1 MLPDSGMTPP
11 IDREVDVD
19 DVDSTTGRV
28 SRRSIVARMAKL
40 GMLVPA
46 LEWSERGAGSRTAAA
61 AIERTARQDA
71 VSGTRGGNLRVVTN
85 GEPPTLDVHQTTTGI
100 TSEIGYN
107 MFETLF
113 TFDTQYQIIPM
124 LAESHTVSNDTLT
137 HRIVLRQGV
146 PFHNGELM
154 TADDV
159 IASINRWG
167 QLSGVGK
174 RLLAAVKEIARID
187 DRTLEIRLSQAFGTI
202 PIALAQNSQGCA
214 IYPKSVIENGTLEPL
229 AELVGTGPYK
239 LAEWKPDAYI
249 RLVRFEEYAAQPGMP
264 DGYGGHK
271 HQYVDS
277 IEFIPAPDESARVAG
292 LQAGDY
298 DVAAQL
304 TIGNDQY
311 QVLKD
316 ADGVIAE
323 ISHPTNWD
331 VLYLNWKS
339 PLIGNLAMRE
349 AIQAALDHLPI
360 LLSARGGEEFV
371 RLDPGL
377 MMLQTPWHTYN
388 GQDRYNMN
396 NPDLAKQKLLEAGY
410 DGTPIRFMTSQ
421 EFSFMY
427 GAAIVIK
434 QQLEA
439 VGMAVD
445 LQVSDWATIVERRTQ
460 PDAWDMFTSAHGF
473 VPDPIQITIVGQ
485 MNQFPGWW
493 SSETSLALAAELAA
507 ESEFAVRYPI
517 WEQIQSNAY
526 TEIPAIKIGDS
537 SECNVRRDNV
547 GGWTPQTERAIM
559 YWNLWLT

>member
-1 MLPDSGMTPP
+1 LNQTSGPY
-11 IDREVDVD
+11 
-19 DVDSTTGRV
+19 
-28 SRRSIVARMAKL
+28 
-40 GMLVPA
+40 PA
-46 LEWSERGAGSRTAAA
+46 LASMRRTGY
-61 AIERTARQDA
+61 QDS
-71 VSGTRGGNLRVVTN
+71 VSGTRGGNLRVVTS

-100 TSEIGYN
+100 TAEIGYN
-107 MFETLF
+107 IYETLF
-113 TFDTQYQIIPM
+113 TFDAQYQILPM
-124 LAESHTVSNDTLT
+124 LAESYTVSEDKLT

-167 QLSGVGK
+167 QLSCVGK
-174 RLLAAVKEIARID
+174 RLLAATNEIARID
-187 DRTLEIRLSQAFGTI
+187 DHTIEIRMDQPFGTF
-202 PIALAQNSQGCA
+202 PVALGQNSQGCV
-214 IYPKSVIENGTLEPL
+214 IYPRSVIDKGTLEPL
-229 AELVGTGPYK
+229 PEQIGTGPYK
-239 LAEWKPDAYI
+239 LAEWKADAYI
-249 RLVRFEEYAAQPGMP
+249 RLERFEEYAALPGAP
-264 DGYGGHK
+264 NGYGGHK
-271 HQYVDS
+271 QQYVDTM
-277 IEFIPAPDESARVAG
+277 EFIPVPDESARVAG

-298 DVAAQL
+298 HVAAQL
-304 TIGNDQY
+304 TVGNDQY

-316 ADGVIAE
+316 SDGVIAE
-323 ISHPTNWD
+323 ISQPTNWD

-360 LLSARGGEEFV
+360 LLSARGGEEFI

-377 MMLQTPWHTYN
+377 MMLQTPWHSYN
-388 GQDRYNMN
+388 GRDRYNMN

-439 VGMAVD
+439 VGIAID
-445 LQVSDWATIVERRTQ
+445 LQVSDWATVVEQRVK

-493 SSETSLALAAELAA
+493 NSEASLALAADLAA
-507 ESEFAVRYPI
+507 KSEFEDRYPI
-517 WEQIQSNAY
+517 WEQIQGNVY

-547 GGWTPQTERAIM
+547 GGWTSQTERAIM

>member
-1 MLPDSGMTPP
+1 
-11 IDREVDVD
+11 
-19 DVDSTTGRV
+19 
-28 SRRSIVARMAKL
+28 
-40 GMLVPA
+40 
-46 LEWSERGAGSRTAAA
+46 
-61 AIERTARQDA
+61 
-71 VSGTRGGNLRVVTN
+71 VVTN
-85 GEPPTLDVHQTTTGI
+85 GEPPTLDVHQTTAGI

-107 MFETLF
+107 MYETLF
-113 TFDTQYQIIPM
+113 TFDAQYQFIPM
-124 LAESHTVSNDTLT
+124 LAESHTVSEDTLT

-174 RLLAAVKEIARID
+174 RLLAATKEIARVD
-187 DRTLEIRLSQAFGTI
+187 DHTIEIRLSQAFGTV
-202 PIALAQNSQGCA
+202 PIALGQNSQGCA
-214 IYPKSVIENGTLEPL
+214 IYPKSVIDKSTLEPL
-229 AELVGTGPYK
+229 TEQIGTGPYK
-239 LAEWKPDAYI
+239 LAEWKADAYI
-249 RLVRFEEYAAQPGMP
+249 RLARFEEYAALPGGP
-264 DGYGGHK
+264 NGYGGRK
-271 HQYVDS
+271 QQYVDTM
-277 IEFIPAPDESARVAG
+277 EFIPAPDESARVAG

-298 DVAAQL
+298 DVAAQQ

-311 QVLKD
+311 EVLKD
-316 ADGVIAE
+316 SDGVIAE
-323 ISHPTNWD
+323 ISQPTNWD

-360 LLSARGGEEFV
+360 LLSARGGEEFI

-377 MMLQTPWHTYN
+377 MMLQTPWHTSN

-421 EFSFMY
+421 EYSFMY

-445 LQVSDWATIVERRTQ
+445 LQVSDWATVVERRTQ
-460 PDAWDMFTSAHGF
+460 PDAWDMFTSSHGF
-473 VPDPIQITIVGQ
+473 IPDPIQITFVGQ

-493 SSETSLALAAELAA
+493 SSEASLALAAELAA
-507 ESEFAVRYPI
+507 ESEFAIRYPI
-517 WEQIQSNAY
+517 WEQLQRNAY

-537 SECNVRRDNV
+537 SECMVRRDNV
-547 GGWTPQTERAIM
+547 GGWTSQIERAIM
-559 YWNLWLT
+559 YWNLWLA